1 LTGKQSKTTY
11 PLPLGF
17 QHTQYRSLVF
27 LGHSDGVAVGF
38 SAFSTW
44 VLCAFGSD
52 DVESSEQAMRDGLD
66 DSLIDTYRGIIERAS
81 CIVGYSF
88 GTVIVSAL
96 TWLMETDR
104 TKKRPSN
111 TPKTIYFLIVDMATL
126 V

>member
-1 LTGKQSKTTY
+1 M
-11 PLPLGF
+11 
-17 QHTQYRSLVF
+17 
-27 LGHSDGVAVGF
+27 
-38 SAFSTW
+38 
-44 VLCAFGSD
+44 CAFGSD